1 MKHVNLDIRNGELR
15 GFKSHDTIKDIECPE
30 CGEYMDPD
38 KPCPRCAAQVIT
50 LSTGEQ
56 RHPVFLRVKNEGD
69 GNDVFLP
76 LKHLD
81 SFHIEQA
88 MANGANIVEFRVACP
103 PRRFVD
109 YRPVIDPINLDK
121 LFSGS
126 VSFTAK
132 IDPTAIVGTIFDPD
146 SKD

>member
-1 MKHVNLDIRNGELR
+1 MKHIKLDIRDGELR
-15 GFKSHDTIKDIECPE
+15 GFKSHDTIRDITCPE

-56 RHPVFLRVKNEGD
+56 RHPVFLRVKNERNGD
-69 GNDVFLP
+69 TFLP

-88 MANGANIVEFRVACP
+88 MASGADIVEFRVACP

-109 YRPVIDPINLDK
+109 YHPVIDPISLDK

-132 IDPTAIVGTIFDPD
+132 IDPTAIATMFDPNE
-146 SKD
+146 KD

>member
-1 MKHVNLDIRNGELR
+1 MKQVKLDIRDGKLS
-15 GFKSHDTIKDIECPE
+15 GFKSHDTLNDITCPE

-56 RHPVFLRVKNEGD
+56 THPVFLRVKND
-69 GNDVFLP
+69 NADDVFLP

-81 SFHIEQA
+81 SFRMEHA
-88 MANGANIVEFRVACP
+88 MASGADIVEFRVACP

-109 YRPVIDPINLDK
+109 YHPVIDPISLDK

-126 VSFTAK
+126 VSFTAQ
-132 IDPTAIVGTIFDPD
+132 IDPKSIAEMFGPD
-146 SKD
+146 TKE

>member
-1 MKHVNLDIRNGELR
+1 MKQVKLNIRNGELK

-56 RHPVFLRVKNEGD
+56 THPVFLRIKDENTG
-69 GNDVFLP
+69 DVFLP
-76 LKHLD
+76 LKYLET
-81 SFHIEQA
+81 SSIERL
-88 MANGANIVEFRVACP
+88 MARGSGIVDFRVACP

-109 YRPVIDPINLDK
+109 RPVIDPNFNISD

-126 VSFTAK
+126 VGFTAK
-132 IDPTAIVGTIFDPD
+132 IDPKTVAEIFDPD

>member
-1 MKHVNLDIRNGELR
+1 MKQVKLNIRDGELR
-15 GFKSHDTIKDIECPE
+15 GFKSHDTIKDIACPE

-56 RHPVFLRVKNEGD
+56 RHPVFLRVKNENTG
-69 GNDVFLP
+69 DVFLP

-109 YRPVIDPINLDK
+109 YRPVIDPVSLDK
-121 LFSGS
+121 LFGS
-126 VSFTAK
+126 ASFTAK
-132 IDPTAIVGTIFDPD
+132 IDPTTIAEIFNPD
-146 SKD
+146 TKE